1 MLVLLPETAPCGM
14 CVTECVSM
22 AGEGVNED
30 VKTKEIGRRGQWLSP
45 ELVLEVNPPPLF
57 AWVDVFI

>member
-1 MLVLLPETAPCGM
+1 MQVLLPETAPCGM

-30 VKTKEIGRRGQWLSP
+30 VKTKKIATDLSSLSP